1 MFLKKQFIKVK
12 FQYFVKNKIMSKLI
26 IAALMMLL
34 VSETA
39 FSQESFAS
47 IKLKSTSGKTI
58 DISELA
64 ANSKDTMVVLSFWAT
79 WCIPCINEL
88 EIINDVFEE
97 KQAIKPFK
105 FYGVSVDDSRT
116 AQRVKPFIKGKGW
129 VFDVLMDINSELKR
143 SLNITDVPH
152 VIIIKDNKI
161 VYRHTGYIAG
171 EEDNL
176 FEAIKNL

>member
-1 MFLKKQFIKVK
+1 M
-12 FQYFVKNKIMSKLI
+12 NKLI
-26 IAALMMLL
+26 LTTVALMF
-34 VSETA
+34 TA
-39 FSQESFAS
+39 TVAFAQESFQS

-58 DISELA
+58 DIAELA

-88 EIINDVFEE
+88 EMINDVFDE

-129 VFDVLMDINSELKR
+129 VFEVLMDINSELKR

>member
-1 MFLKKQFIKVK
+1 M
-12 FQYFVKNKIMSKLI
+12 NKLI
-26 IAALMMLL
+26 LTTVALMFTTM
-34 VSETA
+34 VA
-39 FSQESFAS
+39 FAQESFPS

-58 DISELA
+58 DIAELA

-88 EIINDVFEE
+88 EIINDVFDE

-129 VFDVLMDINSELKR
+129 VFEVLMDINSELKR